1 MCNESAATPGR
12 AVLKKYA
19 IGAATSMFAWRLMR
33 IATLIVGL
41 MAVPFNV
48 NAQPT
53 GKVSRIGV
61 LLSFLTIGDAPPQA
75 FRQRLSELG
84 YIEGKNITIEWRHAD
99 RGYDRLPEL
108 AAELVRLKSDVI
120 LTDVALATRA
130 AMRATSTT
138 PIVMAIAADPVAD
151 GLVSSLA
158 RPGGNV
164 TGVSLMLP
172 ETSAK
177 RLELLKEALPQL
189 SRVALLW
196 HPPTPWHRPMLPV
209 ATAAAS
215 SLGVQLRPV
224 SVDRADEFEAVF
236 SEMKRNGTQAV
247 LFGDNPYFSTHR
259 ARLLDLAAR
268 NRLPTIHTH
277 KEWPA
282 AGALMSYGPNYVDM
296 FKLAASV
303 VVKVVRGTKPADI
316 PVEQPTRFEF
326 VINLRTAK
334 ALGLTIPPAV
344 LLRANEVVD

>member
-1 MCNESAATPGR
+1 
-12 AVLKKYA
+12 
-19 IGAATSMFAWRLMR
+19 MFASRRMR

-41 MAVPFNV
+41 MVASFSG
-48 NAQPT
+48 NAQPAD
-53 GKVSRIGV
+53 KVLRIGV
-61 LLSFLTIGDAPPQA
+61 LLSFLAPGDEPPQA

-108 AAELVRLKSDVI
+108 AAELVQLKSDVI

-130 AMRATSTT
+130 AMRATPST

-164 TGVSLMLP
+164 TGVALMLP

-177 RLELLKEALPQL
+177 RLQLLKDAIPKL
-189 SRVALLW
+189 SLVTALW
-196 HPPTPWHRPMLPV
+196 HPPTPWHKPMLSV

-215 SLGVQLRPV
+215 SLGLQLRPV
-224 SVDRADEFEAVF
+224 SVNRAEEFESTFAV
-236 SEMKRNGTQAV
+236 MKGNGTQAV
-247 LFGDNPYFSTHR
+247 LFGDNPYFSAHR

-268 NRLPTIHTH
+268 NQLPTIHTH

-303 VVKVVRGTKPADI
+303 VAKVLMGANPADI

-344 LLRANEVVD
+344 RLQATEVIN